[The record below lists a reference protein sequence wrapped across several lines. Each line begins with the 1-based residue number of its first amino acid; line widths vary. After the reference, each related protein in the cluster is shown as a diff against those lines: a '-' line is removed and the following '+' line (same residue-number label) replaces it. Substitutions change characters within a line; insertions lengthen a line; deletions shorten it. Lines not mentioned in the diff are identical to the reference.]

1 MERNQIPTSLLIM
14 KTIELTNQEFETLYW
29 ALQDSMI
36 TWRDNIR
43 DCKEGLRPNMSLEGA
58 ESIYKDLSTMK
69 TQFQV
74 LSSF

>member
-1 MERNQIPTSLLIM
+1 M
-14 KTIELTNQEFETLYW
+14 KTIELTDQEFDTLYW
-29 ALQDSMI
+29 ALQDAMI
-36 TWRDNIR
+36 IWRDNIR

-58 ESIYKDLSTMK
+58 ESIYKDLCTMK

>member
-1 MERNQIPTSLLIM
+1 M
-14 KTIELTNQEFETLYW
+14 KTIELTTQEFETLYW

>member
-1 MERNQIPTSLLIM
+1 M

-29 ALQDSMI
+29 ALQDAMI
-36 TWRDNIR
+36 TWSDNIR

-58 ESIYKDLSTMK
+58 ESIYKDLSIMK

>member
-1 MERNQIPTSLLIM
+1 M

-29 ALQDSMI
+29 ALQDAMYKWNKRISE
-36 TWRDNIR
+36 
-43 DCKEGLRPNMSLEGA
+43 CKEGLRPNMSLEGA

>member
-1 MERNQIPTSLLIM
+1 M
-14 KTIELTNQEFETLYW
+14 KTIELNDQEFETLYW

-43 DCKEGLRPNMSLEGA
+43 DCKEGLLPNMSLEGA

>member
-1 MERNQIPTSLLIM
+1 M
-14 KTIELTNQEFETLYW
+14 KTIELTDQEFQTLYW

-58 ESIYKDLSTMK
+58 ESIYRDLSTMK

-74 LSSF
+74 LASDDAL

>member
-1 MERNQIPTSLLIM
+1 M
-14 KTIELTNQEFETLYW
+14 KTIELTNQEFYTLYW

>member
-1 MERNQIPTSLLIM
+1 M
-14 KTIELTNQEFETLYW
+14 KTIELTNQQFETLYW
-29 ALQDSMI
+29 ALQESMI
-36 TWRDNIR
+36 TWRNNIR

-58 ESIYKDLSTMK
+58 ESIYEDLSSMK

>member
-1 MERNQIPTSLLIM
+1 M

-69 TQFQV
+69 TKFQV

>member
-1 MERNQIPTSLLIM
+1 M
-14 KTIELTNQEFETLYW
+14 KTIELTNQQFETLYW
-29 ALQDSMI
+29 ALQESMI
-36 TWRDNIR
+36 TWKNNIR

-58 ESIYKDLSTMK
+58 ESIYEDLSSMK

>member
-1 MERNQIPTSLLIM
+1 M
-14 KTIELTNQEFETLYW
+14 KTIKLNEQEFETLYW
-29 ALQDSMI
+29 ALQDSMN

-43 DCKEGLRPNMSLEGA
+43 DCKAGLLPNMSLEGA

>member
-1 MERNQIPTSLLIM
+1 M
-14 KTIELTNQEFETLYW
+14 KTIELTTQEFETLYW

-36 TWRDNIR
+36 TWRDNIL
-43 DCKEGLRPNMSLEGA
+43 DCKEGLRPSMSLEGA
-58 ESIYKDLSTMK
+58 ESIYRDLSTMK

>member
-1 MERNQIPTSLLIM
+1 M
-14 KTIELTNQEFETLYW
+14 KTIELTDQEFETLHW
-29 ALQDSMI
+29 ALQDAMV
-36 TWRDNIR
+36 TWRSNIR

-58 ESIYKDLSTMK
+58 ESIYRDLSTMK

>member
-1 MERNQIPTSLLIM
+1 M
-14 KTIELTNQEFETLYW
+14 KTIELTDQEFETLYW
-29 ALQDSMI
+29 ALQDAMI

-43 DCKEGLRPNMSLEGA
+43 DCKEGLRPSMSLEGA
-58 ESIYKDLSTMK
+58 ESIYRDLSTMK

>member
-1 MERNQIPTSLLIM
+1 M

-29 ALQDSMI
+29 AIQDSMI
-36 TWRDNIR
+36 IWTKNIK
-43 DCKEGLRPNMSLEGA
+43 DCKEGFRPNMSLEGA
-58 ESIYKDLSTMK
+58 ESIYKNLSTMK

>member
-1 MERNQIPTSLLIM
+1 M

>member
-1 MERNQIPTSLLIM
+1 M

-29 ALQDSMI
+29 ALQDAMI

-58 ESIYKDLSTMK
+58 ESIYKDLSIMK